1 MKKYFWWWLTILF
14 IMKRVIVV
22 GYPDTFSFETEM
34 EFPKF
39 KYGCETRTSLL
50 HLELEKNK
58 ISLPCHY
65 YTDYIVEQIEVISEI
80 ELWHLGS

>member
-1 MKKYFWWWLTILF
+1 
-14 IMKRVIVV
+14 MKRVIVV

-50 HLELEKNK
+50 HLELEKNNPSQRRVSVK
-58 ISLPCHY
+58 FYLTMFTEISCL
-65 YTDYIVEQIEVISEI
+65 IFVGNS
-80 ELWHLGS
+80 

>member
-1 MKKYFWWWLTILF
+1 
-14 IMKRVIVV
+14 MKRVIVV

-50 HLELEKNK
+50 YLELEKNK
-58 ISLPCHY
+58 ISSPCHE
-65 YTDYIVEQIEVISEI
+65 YTDYIVESIEIKNDI
-80 ELWHLGS
+80 EYWQLGS